1 MAATSS
7 GRGAGRPRSEL
18 ARQAILDAA
27 FQLVKREGFHALT
40 IEGIARDAR
49 VGKPT
54 IYRWWPSKGAIVFEA
69 LLQHAEQ
76 ALPVSEVM
84 DEMPL
89 VDGVV
94 VLLQAL
100 FKTLNQETGEVVRGL
115 MAEAQLDPVF
125 AKLFREQFIAVRR
138 QPLLTL
144 LCKGI
149 ERDEL
154 APNANIE
161 VLADLIYGA
170 MWYRL
175 LTQHGPLDDE
185 FALDIVQACLH
196 PCQ

>member
-1 MAATSS
+1 MTDTSS
-7 GRGAGRPRSEL
+7 VRGAGRPRSEL

-40 IEGIARDAR
+40 IEGIAREAR

-76 ALPVSEVM
+76 TIPVSEAM

-125 AKLFREQFIAVRR
+125 AELFREQFIAVRR

-149 ERDEL
+149 ERGEL

-185 FALDIVQACLH
+185 FALAIVRACLN
-196 PCQ
+196 PC